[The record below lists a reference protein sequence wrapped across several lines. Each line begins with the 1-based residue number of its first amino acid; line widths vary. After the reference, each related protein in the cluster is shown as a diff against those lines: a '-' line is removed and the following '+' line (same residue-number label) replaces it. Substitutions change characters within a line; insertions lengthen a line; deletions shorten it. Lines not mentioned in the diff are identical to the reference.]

1 MKKLY
6 RSRNDKKIA
15 GVCGG
20 LGEYFNID
28 PTIWRIIFVILLL
41 PGGLPGLLPYALLWL
56 IVPLEPLRKQA
67 KATRVD

>member
-6 RSRNDKKIA
+6 RSTTDCKIA

-28 PTIWRIIFVILLL
+28 SVIFRIIFIFLLFAGVGPL
-41 PGGLPGLLPYALLWL
+41 VYL
-56 IVPLEPLRKQA
+56 IMWSFIPKKQDYF
-67 KATRVD
+67 T